1 MKCLESDKKCKK
13 NFMKVELNGLLHTD
27 DRLALLT
34 IAKQLD
40 VENMLGDKVSVSACV
55 YGL

>member
-1 MKCLESDKKCKK
+1 MKRLESDKKCKK